1 MYRSVILF
9 LITCASLL
17 VSAAN
22 VGDAT
27 YYNPGT
33 GACGG
38 TNTGADL
45 VVAVSTQFYN
55 TYPGATVN
63 PNNNPI
69 CRTKITA
76 NYQGKSVTAA
86 VVDKCYSCALD
97 DIDLSPSAFS
107 VLADLS
113 VGRLEGVTWTI
124 S

>member
-22 VGDAT
+22 VGDGASEPHCTHLRIKLIGIHVRVAT

-55 TYPGATVN
+55 TFPYVIPFRSHSHNTN
-63 PNNNPI
+63 
-69 CRTKITA
+69 
-76 NYQGKSVTAA
+76 
-86 VVDKCYSCALD
+86 
-97 DIDLSPSAFS
+97 
-107 VLADLS
+107 
-113 VGRLEGVTWTI
+113 
-124 S
+124 